1 MRARRTDLPLRL
13 IGVYLCVA
21 GLAGCSKPATAT
33 PAFNSTEALIEALRS
48 AGHEVSETAIL
59 GPHFLV
65 PGQVVQV
72 DSALVYIY
80 QFDDPA
86 EQRSRWE
93 ALVATQV
100 QPVGDR
106 ALPPEDVLAWSSGRL
121 IVVVPG
127 PSAGVTQALEP
138 LLGPPIAAEA
148 PVLGEPFP
156 PGVSAAVGE
165 AAAALG
171 VDPAGMAVLEYES
184 KTWPDSCLGYPQPEE
199 RCAPPAVSG
208 WRVLLRHNAREIEVH
223 TDSLGDR
230 VRLAQAP

>member
-1 MRARRTDLPLRL
+1 MLARRTDLQLRL
-13 IGVYLCVA
+13 ACLSLCIA
-21 GLAGCSKPATAT
+21 GLAGCSKPATAI
-33 PAFNSTEALIEALRS
+33 PSFNSTQDLTNALRS

-59 GPHFLV
+59 GPHFFA

-80 QFDDPA
+80 HFDDPA
-86 EQRSRWE
+86 ELQSHWG

-100 QPVGDR
+100 RPAPDE

-156 PGVSAAVGE
+156 PGVSAAIGE
-165 AAAALG
+165 AATALG
-171 VDPAGMAVLEYES
+171 VDPGDLAVREYES
-184 KTWPDSCLGYPQPEE
+184 KTWPDSCLGYPQPGE

-208 WRVLLRHNAREIEVH
+208 WQVLLRHDSREIEVH
-223 TDSLGDR
+223 TDSLGNR
-230 VRLAQAP
+230 ARLAQTP